1 MKISGQISLPGDK
14 SISHR
19 ALMIA
24 SLSQEKSNIIN
35 LSTGQDVKS
44 TEKCLKNC
52 NISINDTEK
61 SEKIIFGDTFMSPD
75 KELDCGN
82 SGTTMRLLSGLL
94 PSKNIQATLFG
105 DQSLSRRPMGRIIK
119 PLSEMGVRI
128 KGANEKPPLMITKS
142 EYHSINYKNRIPSAQ
157 VKSAV
162 LFAGLGAS
170 GTTKF
175 SEPFLSRNHTEI
187 MLENVGANIKTNKN
201 EISISSNS
209 QKLAPLN
216 ITVPSDPSTAAFFA
230 GAVAIIPKS
239 NLIINNILTNP
250 TRFGFFT
257 SLKEMGLE
265 LDLLSEKSEAGELV
279 SDIFIKHGELKAIEI
294 NEEQVPS
301 LIDEIPMLAVI
312 ATQAVGKTIIRGARE
327 LRVKESDRI
336 ESIIFNLKNMGALI
350 EEFEDGFSITGP
362 TKLNG
367 VIIKTFGDHR
377 IAMAFM
383 IASLIA
389 TGTTKL
395 DNYECVNISFP
406 EFFDKLKSITS

>member
-1 MKISGQISLPGDK
+1 
-14 SISHR
+14 
-19 ALMIA
+19 MIA
-24 SLSQEKSNIIN
+24 SLSPEKSNIIN

-142 EYHSINYKNRIPSAQ
+142 EYHSIDYKNRIPSAQ

-170 GTTKF
+170 GITKF

-187 MLENVGANIKTNKN
+187 MLKNVGANIKTNKN

-257 SLKEMGLE
+257 SLKQMGLE
-265 LDLLSEKSEAGELV
+265 LDLLSEKSILEARNAILDLHLSDDLEQYIVNIVVSTRNPGKVNSELDGQILYGASPRACMGIDRAARAYAWLKGKDYV
-279 SDIFIKHGELKAIEI
+279 GPEDIQEVAHDVLRHRLVLSFEAEADGISSNH
-294 NEEQVPS
+294 
-301 LIDEIPMLAVI
+301 
-312 ATQAVGKTIIRGARE
+312 II
-327 LRVKESDRI
+327 DRI
-336 ESIIFNLKNMGALI
+336 LSGI
-350 EEFEDGFSITGP
+350 
-362 TKLNG
+362 G
-367 VIIKTFGDHR
+367 V
-377 IAMAFM
+377 
-383 IASLIA
+383 
-389 TGTTKL
+389 
-395 DNYECVNISFP
+395 P
-406 EFFDKLKSITS
+406 

>member
-24 SLSQEKSNIIN
+24 SLSPEKSKIIN

-44 TEKCLKNC
+44 TKKCLKNC
-52 NISINDTEK
+52 NISINDTGK
-61 SEKIIFGDTFMSPD
+61 SEIIIFGDTFISPD

-82 SGTTMRLLSGLL
+82 SGTTIRLLSGLL

-105 DQSLSRRPMGRIIK
+105 DQSLSKRPMGRIIK
-119 PLSEMGVRI
+119 PLSEMGVKI

-142 EYHSINYKNRIPSAQ
+142 EYNSIDYKNRIPSAQ

-187 MLENVGANIKTNKN
+187 MLENIGANIKTNKN
-201 EISISSNS
+201 EISISRNS

-294 NEEQVPS
+294 NEKQVPS

-336 ESIIFNLKNMGALI
+336 QSILFNLKNMGAVI
-350 EEFEDGFSITGP
+350 EEFEDGFTITGP

-367 VIIKTFGDHR
+367 TIIRTFGDHR

-406 EFFDKLKSITS
+406 EFFDKLKSIIS

>member
-94 PSKNIQATLFG
+94 PSKNIQAALFG

-119 PLSEMGVRI
+119 PLAEMGVRI
-128 KGANEKPPLMITKS
+128 KGANEKPPLIITKS
-142 EYHSINYKNRIPSAQ
+142 EYHGINYKNKIPSAQ

-187 MLENVGANIKTNKN
+187 MLKNVGANIKKNEN
-201 EISISSNS
+201 EISISNNS

-216 ITVPSDPSTAAFFA
+216 ITIPSDPSTAAFFA

-294 NEEQVPS
+294 NEEQVPN

-336 ESIIFNLKNMGALI
+336 ESILFNLRNMGALI
-350 EEFEDGFSITGP
+350 EEFEDGFTITGP

-367 VIIKTFGDHR
+367 AIIKTFGDHR

>member
-105 DQSLSRRPMGRIIK
+105 DKSLSRRPMARIIK

-170 GTTKF
+170 GITMF

-187 MLENVGANIKTNKN
+187 MLKNVGANIKTNKN
-201 EISISSNS
+201 EISISSSS

-257 SLKEMGLE
+257 SLKQMGLE

>member
-128 KGANEKPPLMITKS
+128 KGANEKPPLIITKS
-142 EYHSINYKNRIPSAQ
+142 EYHGIDYKNRIPSAQ

-187 MLENVGANIKTNKN
+187 MLGNVGANIKINKN

-216 ITVPSDPSTAAFFA
+216 IAVPSDPSTAAFFA

-257 SLKEMGLE
+257 SLKQMGLE

-279 SDIFIKHGELKAIEI
+279 SDIFIKHRELKAIEI

-350 EEFEDGFSITGP
+350 EEFEDGFSVTGP

>member
-61 SEKIIFGDTFMSPD
+61 SKKIIFGDTFMSPD

-119 PLSEMGVRI
+119 PLSEMGVKI

-170 GTTKF
+170 GITKF

-187 MLENVGANIKTNKN
+187 MLKNVGANIKTNKN
-201 EISISSNS
+201 EISISSSS

-257 SLKEMGLE
+257 SLKQMGLE
-265 LDLLSEKSEAGELV
+265 LNFLSEKSEAGELV

-294 NEEQVPS
+294 NEDQVPS

-406 EFFDKLKSITS
+406 EFFNKLKSITS

>member
-1 MKISGQISLPGDK
+1 
-14 SISHR
+14 
-19 ALMIA
+19 
-24 SLSQEKSNIIN
+24 
-35 LSTGQDVKS
+35 
-44 TEKCLKNC
+44 
-52 NISINDTEK
+52 
-61 SEKIIFGDTFMSPD
+61 
-75 KELDCGN
+75 
-82 SGTTMRLLSGLL
+82 MRLLSGLL

-170 GTTKF
+170 GITKF

-187 MLENVGANIKTNKN
+187 MLKNVGANIKTNKN

-257 SLKEMGLE
+257 SLKQMGLE

>member
-94 PSKNIQATLFG
+94 PSKNIQAALFG

-119 PLSEMGVRI
+119 PLTEMGVRI
-128 KGANEKPPLMITKS
+128 KSANEKPPLLITKS
-142 EYHSINYKNRIPSAQ
+142 EYHAIDYKNRIPSAQ

-170 GTTKF
+170 GITKF

-187 MLENVGANIKTNKN
+187 MLKNVGANIKTNKN

-257 SLKEMGLE
+257 SLKQMGLE
-265 LDLLSEKSEAGELV
+265 LNLLSEKSEAGELV

-395 DNYECVNISFP
+395 DNYDCVNISFP